1 MVSVMLPSHILND
14 LGQHNRCKCK
24 KETTKDNKVINL
36 SFLISLLKFFHQN
49 FAIKSAVT
57 AVS

>member
-1 MVSVMLPSHILND
+1 MVSVMLLSHILND
-14 LGQHNRCKCK
+14 LGQHNRCKK